1 MYKLLMKALDHEKE
15 SFYDYVELYEKC
27 SHEAHRRIYAEIAKD
42 EVEHY
47 KHIHDIFWEGK
58 TVKTDME
65 EALYKMLTCE
75 YSKMEQQLHHMK

>member
-27 SHEAHRRIYAEIAKD
+27 SHEAHRHLYAEIAKD

-47 KHIHDIFWEGK
+47 KHIHDIF
-58 TVKTDME
+58 
-65 EALYKMLTCE
+65 
-75 YSKMEQQLHHMK
+75 